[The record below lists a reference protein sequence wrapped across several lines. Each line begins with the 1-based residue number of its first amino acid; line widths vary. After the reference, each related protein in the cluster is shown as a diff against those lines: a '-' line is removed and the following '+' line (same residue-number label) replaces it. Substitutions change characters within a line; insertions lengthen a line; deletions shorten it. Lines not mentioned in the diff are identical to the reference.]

1 LRNVEAPG
9 NGAAPAIRL
18 RSVRA
23 LRGPSL
29 WAMHPVAACE
39 VEIGPALAD
48 RSPGA
53 LGVEPRLAAAFPGL
67 ALEAETAGEATATRW
82 AARTGG
88 VAAELQALAGAE
100 TRFVRVLPGMHGD
113 PPQVAV
119 GYDEDE
125 AGVESLYQAEALLNR
140 CLAGEPPDAEGAV
153 AAVRAVRLRVHPGPT
168 ASALIEAARRRGIP
182 VRRFPGEPVV
192 QLGLGR
198 NLRRLDGSMTDFTSV
213 LATDLTSHKQR
224 TKQVLSTRFGLPV
237 PDGEVART
245 LAEAVETAER
255 LGFPVLVKPLDAND
269 GRGISGRI
277 DTAGELARAWEA
289 AAALHAEVVVE
300 RFVAGRDHRVLVVN
314 GRVVAV
320 SERVPAHVVGDG
332 HRTVRELAEEVNRGP
347 RRDTRKPGH
356 TLVPIPLDEVTA
368 GYLARA
374 GLSFDSVPA
383 ARERVWMRGTANI
396 STGGTSVDRTDEIH
410 PRNAALCALAA
421 GAVGLD
427 VAGIDV
433 ITGDIAVP
441 FDENGA
447 AVIEVNAS
455 PGIRMHTD
463 PDAGT
468 PRDAAGAI
476 LDWIYPP
483 GSTAEV
489 PVVGITGTNGKT
501 TTTRL
506 IAHLMRRTGA
516 CVGMATT
523 DGIYLQETLLMEG
536 DFTGPFAAG
545 VILSHPQADV
555 AVLETAR
562 GGILRS
568 GLGYDACDVGVVL
581 NVSADHLG
589 LRGIHTV
596 EQLAEVKAVVA
607 AIVKPGGFA
616 VLNADDPL
624 VLAMR
629 ERTRGSVVLTSVAGD
644 SPALAEH
651 GERGGTSVVVE
662 DGDDGEW
669 LAIRRGRERIPV
681 VRVAEVPLAMGGA
694 ARFQLGNL
702 LAAVAA
708 AHVRGMGAGAIAEG
722 LRTFVPSGQ
731 ATPGRM
737 NVMRTERGT
746 VIVDYAHNPAAVRGL
761 MEFVARLDAR
771 RRIGVVTMPGDRR
784 DDDLRELGRLVSGLD
799 YVVIKEHEQYRRG
812 RAPGEV
818 SRLIGEGLEMGGLG
832 AGRHESVQAEDAA
845 VDRAVALMEPGD
857 LAVILADDV
866 PAVLAQLG
874 PLVAGG
880 GNGRGA
886 EPGAPGGRE
895 LP

>member
-1 LRNVEAPG
+1 MEAPG

-29 WAMHPVAACE
+29 WATHPVAACE

-48 RSPGA
+48 RPPGA

-82 AARTGG
+82 AALAGG
-88 VAAELQALAGAE
+88 VAAGLQALAGAE

-140 CLAGEPPDAEGAV
+140 CLAGEAPDAEGAA
-153 AAVRAVRLRVHPGPT
+153 AAVREVRLRVHPGPT

-198 NLRRLDGSMTDFTSV
+198 NLRRLDGAMTDFTSV

-289 AAALHAEVVVE
+289 AAALHEEVVVE

-347 RRDTRKPGH
+347 RRDTRKPDH

-383 ARERVWMRGTANI
+383 AGVRVWLRGTANI

-433 ITGDIAVP
+433 ITPDISVP

-463 PDAGT
+463 PDEGT

-483 GSTAEV
+483 GSTAEI

-506 IAHLMRRTGA
+506 IAHLKRRTGA

-545 VILSHPQADV
+545 VILSHPQTEV

-607 AIVKPGGFA
+607 AVVKPGGFA

-651 GERGGTSVVVE
+651 GERGGISVVVE

-669 LAIRRGRERIPV
+669 LAIHRGRRGGERIPV
-681 VRVAEVPLAMGGA
+681 LRVAEVPLAMGGA

-708 AHVRGMGAGAIAEG
+708 AHVRGMEAQAIAEG
-722 LRTFVPSGQ
+722 LR
-731 ATPGRM
+731 
-737 NVMRTERGT
+737 
-746 VIVDYAHNPAAVRGL
+746 
-761 MEFVARLDAR
+761 
-771 RRIGVVTMPGDRR
+771 
-784 DDDLRELGRLVSGLD
+784 
-799 YVVIKEHEQYRRG
+799 
-812 RAPGEV
+812 
-818 SRLIGEGLEMGGLG
+818 
-832 AGRHESVQAEDAA
+832 
-845 VDRAVALMEPGD
+845 
-857 LAVILADDV
+857 
-866 PAVLAQLG
+866 
-874 PLVAGG
+874 
-880 GNGRGA
+880 
-886 EPGAPGGRE
+886 
-895 LP
+895 